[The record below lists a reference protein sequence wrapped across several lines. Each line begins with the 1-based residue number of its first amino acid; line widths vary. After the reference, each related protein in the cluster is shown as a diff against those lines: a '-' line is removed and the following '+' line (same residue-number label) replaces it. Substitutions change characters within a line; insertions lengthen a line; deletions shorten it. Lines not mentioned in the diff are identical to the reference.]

1 MKEKLLNIGAVLAG
15 IYALYICIE
24 AIIKWGKL

>member
-15 IYALYICIE
+15 IYALYICVM
-24 AIIKWGKL
+24 AVIKWGNL